1 MKFKY
6 SARTQEGEQQ
16 VGFVEAADRGG
27 AAAILTSHNLFVLS
41 LDEAEGS
48 RWYERL
54 FGFVNRVSMRD
65 LMVFLRQ
72 FATLLESEIPLND
85 ALQSLARNTQN
96 PILRGAISEM
106 SSSITAGLSLSQAM
120 ERQPAIFPE
129 FYVSVVR
136 SAEITGRLDE
146 SVKFLADYAEKE
158 VSWRA
163 KLVNALIYPAFLIG
177 LFVVVAIVM
186 AIFVF
191 PQIMPLFEEQ
201 EISLP
206 ITTKA
211 LFLATTFFISWWW
224 LLIIVFF
231 LLAAALVDYF
241 RTPEGKE
248 IMDEMVLR
256 LPLLGGFFKKIYLAR
271 FAESVNVLIKG
282 GIPLTQS
289 LEIAGHS
296 VGNVVYRELIH
307 DIAER
312 AKAGERLSNL
322 LLQNEVYFPPM
333 VGQMVAIGEN
343 TGRLSDLLSRVSSF
357 YTAEVDNL
365 SANLAELIQPILIAV
380 IGVVVAVL
388 FASVLL
394 PIYNLTQAF

>member
-16 VGFVEAADRGG
+16 VGLVEAADRGG
-27 AAAILTSHNLFVLS
+27 AVAILTSYNLFVLS
-41 LDEAEGS
+41 IDEAEGS

-65 LMVFLRQ
+65 FMVFLRQ
-72 FATLLESEIPLND
+72 FSTLLESEIPLND

-106 SSSITAGLSLSQAM
+106 SSSISSGLSLSQSM

-129 FYVSVVR
+129 FYVNVVR

-146 SVKFLADYAEKE
+146 SMKFLADYAEKE
-158 VSWRA
+158 VSWKS

-177 LFVVVAIVM
+177 LFVVVAVAM
-186 AIFVF
+186 AVFVF
-191 PQIMPLFEEQ
+191 PQIMPLFQEQ

-206 ITTKA
+206 VTTKV
-211 LFLATTFFISWWW
+211 LFGATTFFISWWW
-224 LLIIVFF
+224 LVITVLF
-231 LLAAALVDYF
+231 LLTAAIVDYF
-241 RTPEGKE
+241 RTPEGRE

-256 LPLLGGFFKKIYLAR
+256 LPLLGGFFKKIYIAR

-282 GIPLTQS
+282 GIPLTQA
-289 LEIAGHS
+289 LEIASHS

-312 AKAGERLSNL
+312 VKAGERLSGL

-343 TGRLSDLLSRVSSF
+343 TGRLSDLLSRISSF